1 MTLLEKIIRPF
12 SPAAGDSLQRVER
25 QLEFKPS
32 TPLTLGIECEFGILG
47 GDGVTPEPIALDIV
61 KRAKHP
67 GVQHE
72 LYQHMIEITSGVC
85 TAVQEAEIDLND
97 RLQRIKPHLKAQGAK
112 LAGAGSLPLMS
123 QADAVPTETAR
134 YKMLRETRQDIYRRF
149 TTLGMHIH
157 LGMKDTN
164 SCIRYHNFFMRF
176 IPHLLALSASSPF
189 EEGRDTGFA
198 SIRPTV
204 TESMPV
210 GGQPYGFQ
218 SWQEYQDLCRAMAK
232 SGSITDLKDLWWD
245 LRPCPRYG
253 TLEIRICDQPA
264 TNAEAAA
271 IAAFVHCL
279 GHWFAE
285 HQGWLDEVARPS
297 AWRMRENKWRAM
309 RYGLDAELVIDNDGA
324 TRPVKEDIKLW
335 MERLAP
341 LYEKFGYNS
350 YRDMLLDIMDKGN
363 SAERQR
369 RAHAKGGFPAIYAHL
384 AAEMEWGSPRWD
396 VAVAAPPPPPPP
408 AADNT
413 DKGGLAPYQYQ
424 HYLPQGF
431 GLWLF

>member
-1 MTLLEKIIRPF
+1 MSLLEKIMKPF
-12 SPAAGDSLQRVER
+12 AAQTDGGILARVER
-25 QLEFKPS
+25 QLEFMPS
-32 TPLTLGIECEFGILG
+32 QALTIGIECEYGILG
-47 GDGVTPEPIALDIV
+47 VDGITPAPIALDIV
-61 KRAKHP
+61 RQARHP

-85 TAVQEAEIDLND
+85 TGVREAEADLNL
-97 RLQRIKPHLKAQGAK
+97 RLDCIRPHIKARGAC
-112 LAGAGSLPLMS
+112 LAGAGSLPLIL
-123 QADAVPTETAR
+123 QAEAVPTETAR

-157 LGMKDTN
+157 LGMQDAQ

-204 TESMPV
+204 TESIPV
-210 GGQPYGFQ
+210 GGAPYAFQ

-253 TLEIRICDQPA
+253 TLEIRICDQPH
-264 TNAEAAA
+264 TLAEVSA

-279 GHWFAE
+279 GHWFAK

-297 AWRMRENKWRAM
+297 GWRMRENKWRAM
-309 RYGLDAELVIDNDGA
+309 RYGLDAVLVIDNDGA
-324 TRPVKEDIKLW
+324 TRALSEDILMW
-335 MERLAP
+335 LERLQP
-341 LYEKFGYNS
+341 FYDKFNYHG
-350 YRDMLLDIMDKGN
+350 YRDLLVEIIGRGN
-363 SAERQR
+363 GAQRQR
-369 RAHAKGGFPAIYAHL
+369 SAFEAGGFPAVYAKL
-384 AAEMEWGSPRWD
+384 VAELEVGSPRWEESESKKSSPPE
-396 VAVAAPPPPPPP
+396 AVLHGAPM
-408 AADNT
+408 
-413 DKGGLAPYQYQ
+413 
-424 HYLPQGF
+424 PQAF
-431 GLWLF
+431 GLWMF

>member
-1 MTLLEKIIRPF
+1 MSLFEKIKSPF
-12 SPAAGDSLQRVER
+12 AQSPGDCLQRVER
-25 QLEFKPS
+25 QLEFRPS
-32 TPLTLGIECEFGILG
+32 TALTLGIECEFGILG
-47 GDGVTPEPIALDIV
+47 GDGMTPEPIALDIV
-61 KRAKHP
+61 RRAKHP

-85 TAVQEAEIDLND
+85 DSVQAAEIDLND
-97 RLQRIKPHLKAQGAK
+97 RLKLITPHLRAQGAK
-112 LAGAGSLPLMS
+112 LAGAGSLPLMAP
-123 QADAVPTETAR
+123 QHAVPTETAR

-157 LGMKDTN
+157 LGMTDPA

-198 SIRPTV
+198 SFRPTV

-210 GGQPYGFQ
+210 GGTPYAFQ

-264 TNAEAAA
+264 TIAEAAA
-271 IAAFVHCL
+271 ISSFVHCL
-279 GHWFAE
+279 GHWFAA
-285 HQGWLDEVARPS
+285 HQGWLEEVARPS

-309 RYGLDAELVIDNDGA
+309 RYGPAAELVIDNDGA
-324 TRPVKEDIKLW
+324 TRSVTEDITLW
-335 MERLAP
+335 LQRLEP
-341 LYEKFGYNS
+341 FYEKFGYNG
-350 YRDMLLDIMDKGN
+350 YRDMLMDIMARGN
-363 SAERQR
+363 GAKRQR
-369 RAHAKGGFPAIYAHL
+369 RAFAKGGFPAVYAHL
-384 AAEMEWGSPRWD
+384 AAEMEWGKPCWD
-396 VAVAAPPPPPPP
+396 AAVAVPPPPVEI
-408 AADNT
+408 NT
-413 DKGGLAPYQYQ
+413 DKGGLSPYQYQ